1 MSKSILKTKIPIAK
15 LTVGML
21 VTGVDRP
28 WYATPFLSHRM
39 TITSD
44 AEIATLKACGVKM
57 VDVEI
62 DADVA
67 AGQADSQGL
76 PEPGAGSKTTAG
88 AGAATAGEK
97 VVHNPASDAVGGA
110 PRVVAAAASAAE
122 SAGDGGE
129 RSARIQA
136 LESSPRDREAVGAQV
151 NGVNGAATAAAS
163 HGSSATASRDAERSA
178 SMPSLS
184 ETTFEEEMQTAHA
197 EYQHARVAVQRA
209 MTDAKVGR
217 AFAFQAV
224 FNSVAGMADSILR
237 NPLALGSLS
246 RLKSFDQ
253 YTYYHSVNTCILA
266 MTLGRQLNMAR
277 DPLIRLGLGV
287 VLHDIGK
294 TQVPIDI
301 LNKPG
306 LLTEDEAERVKQH
319 VMRGV
324 DYLDGTLKVETAVL
338 LPVLEHHE
346 RMDGSGY
353 PYHRQR
359 ADLSEVGL
367 IAGVVDVYDALTSD
381 RPYRKAASPHQALK
395 TLYEMTRRGE
405 LDTACVERFIRCM
418 GIYPVG
424 SCVRLSS
431 GAVGVVSKI
440 NPTQTLNPVVVLV
453 RDSPTG
459 ALIAPRF
466 FDLSL
471 QSGKAVARIAEVLPP
486 TAVGIAP
493 NDVLDAAYLKTSRQ
507 LAA

>member
-1 MSKSILKTKIPIAK
+1 MSKSILKAKVPIAK

-62 DADVA
+62 DAEVA
-67 AGQADSQGL
+67 AAQTDSQRL
-76 PEPGAGSKTTAG
+76 FEPGAASKTVAG

-97 VVHNPASDAVGGA
+97 VVRNPTSDAVGEA
-110 PRVVAAAASAAE
+110 PRFVGAAASA
-122 SAGDGGE
+122 GDEGE
-129 RSARIQA
+129 QSARIQA
-136 LESSPRDREAVGAQV
+136 LESSPRHQGAVGAQV

-163 HGSSATASRDAERSA
+163 HGSSATASRGAEQSA

-184 ETTFEEEMQTAHA
+184 QTTFEEEMQTAHA
-197 EYQHARVAVQRA
+197 EYQQARVAVQRA

-224 FNSVAGMADSILR
+224 FDSVAGMADSILR

-353 PYHRQR
+353 PHHRQR

-440 NPTQTLNPVVVLV
+440 NPTQTLNPVVVVV

-486 TAVGIAP
+486 TVAGIAP

>member
-1 MSKSILKTKIPIAK
+1 MSKSIVKTKIPIAK
-15 LTVGML
+15 LAVGML

-39 TITSD
+39 TITTDS
-44 AEIATLKACGVKM
+44 EIATLKACGVKM

-62 DADVA
+62 EESTVA
-67 AGQADSQGL
+67 APSHTPVQTESQSDAKAGGGSEVAAAQPSAAVASSESSRSASTNGERAVQAAHDAVSNSNQQNGQV
-76 PEPGAGSKTTAG
+76 
-88 AGAATAGEK
+88 AGAAA
-97 VVHNPASDAVGGA
+97 
-110 PRVVAAAASAAE
+110 
-122 SAGDGGE
+122 
-129 RSARIQA
+129 
-136 LESSPRDREAVGAQV
+136 
-151 NGVNGAATAAAS
+151 NGANGTVSVSRQGAAQT
-163 HGSSATASRDAERSA
+163 SSQGADQAVSTSA
-178 SMPSLS
+178 PSLP

-197 EYQHARVAVQRA
+197 EYQQARVAVQRA
-209 MTDAKVGR
+209 MSDAKVGR

-224 FNSVAGMADSILR
+224 HDSVSAMADSVLR

-253 YTYYHSVNTCILA
+253 YTYYHSINTCILA

-277 DPLIRLGLGV
+277 EPLIHLGLGV
-287 VLHDIGK
+287 LLHDIGK

-306 LLTEDEAERVKQH
+306 LLSEDEAERVKQH

-324 DYLDGTLKVETAVL
+324 EYLDGTLKVETAVI

-346 RMDGSGY
+346 RMNGSGY
-353 PYHRQR
+353 PNHRMR

-381 RPYRKAASPHQALK
+381 RPYRKAVSPHQALK

-431 GAVGVVSKI
+431 GEVGVVSKI
-440 NPTQTLNPVVVLV
+440 NPSQTLNPVVVVV
-453 RDSPTG
+453 RESPTG
-459 ALIAPRF
+459 ALIVPRC

-471 QSGKAVARIAEVLPP
+471 QSGKTVARIAEVLQPA
-486 TAVGIAP
+486 AVGIAP
-493 NDVLDAAYLKTSRQ
+493 NDVLNATYLKTCTS

>member
-1 MSKSILKTKIPIAK
+1 MSKSILKTKVPIAK
-15 LTVGML
+15 LAVGML

-62 DADVA
+62 DAEVA
-67 AGQADSQGL
+67 AAQTDSQSL
-76 PEPGAGSKTTAG
+76 PEPGVGSKAVAG
-88 AGAATAGEK
+88 AVAATVGEE
-97 VVHNPASDAVGGA
+97 VVHNSASDAVGGA
-110 PRVVAAAASAAE
+110 HRVTGRPAAE
-122 SAGDGGE
+122 STGDVGE
-129 RSARIQA
+129 QSARIQV
-136 LESSPRDREAVGAQV
+136 LESSPGYHGAAGAQV
-151 NGVNGAATAAAS
+151 TGVNGAATAAAS
-163 HGSSATASRDAERSA
+163 RGPSATASRDVEPSA
-178 SMPSLS
+178 SMPPLS
-184 ETTFEEEMQTAHA
+184 QTTFEEEMQTAHA
-197 EYQHARVAVQRA
+197 EYQHARAAVQRA

-224 FNSVAGMADSILR
+224 FDSVAGMADSILR

-306 LLTEDEAERVKQH
+306 LLTENEAERVKQH

-353 PYHRQR
+353 PHHRHR

-381 RPYRKAASPHQALK
+381 RPYRKAVSPHQALK

-440 NPTQTLNPVVVLV
+440 NPSQTLNPVVLLV

-459 ALIAPRF
+459 ALIAPRCV
-466 FDLSL
+466 DLAL
-471 QSGKAVARIAEVLPP
+471 QSGQAVARIAEVLPP

-493 NDVLDAAYLKTSRQ
+493 NDVLDAAYLKTSRR